1 MKSLD
6 RKLIASIDEEGLI
19 RAHGR
24 LENARILPKD
34 MKNPVVLPSCVANDP
49 PLMPSSLQTRTL
61 RLQES
66 GARSKTKVLDHR
78 AQEDGQ
84 GCCKQLCPLPETV
97 QKTPRS
103 VDGPSAKFTSGSWI
117 PPLSNTAMDIF
128 GPLEV

>member
-78 AQEDGQ
+78 AQE
-84 GCCKQLCPLPETV
+84 ETA